1 MVEEAGGRITDLS
14 GGALNLDT
22 PALVATN
29 GRIHSAVLQVLE
41 EVRGGKP

>member
-1 MVEEAGGRITDLS
+1 MVEEAGGRITNLS
-14 GGALNLDT
+14 GGTLELDK

-29 GRIHSAVLQVLE
+29 GRIHSAVLDVLR